1 MLRGVVIDVRWPQAV
16 QHVQEA
22 IDGHEP
28 VVTLEGHGRALTSLL
43 YPSLEQRM
51 RTAERLLSGGGYELA
66 LRTYGH
72 ESETFRH
79 RDAPRI
85 DVGTVIDSRGRR
97 WWATR
102 RTEGPEREVEQ
113 TFTSQRLAAE
123 ARDVAQA
130 DADDD
135 FRRDGTED
143 TL

>member
-28 VVTLEGHGRALTSLL
+28 VVTLEGHGRALTALL
-43 YPSLEQRM
+43 YPSLERRM
-51 RTAERLLSGGGYELA
+51 HAAERLLAGGGYELA

-72 ESETFRH
+72 DSETFRH
-79 RDAPRI
+79 RDSARI
-85 DVGTVIDSRGRR
+85 DVAPLVDSRGRR
-97 WWATR
+97 WWAMR
-102 RTEGPEREVEQ
+102 RTAGPQQEVEG
-113 TFTSQRLAAE
+113 TFASQRLAAE

-135 FRRDGTED
+135 FRRDGLDD
-143 TL
+143 TR

>member
-1 MLRGVVIDVRWPQAV
+1 RAARGSTAGRRRPRVGHAGACRPGLALAGVSAGASLTPCRRASIRRMLRGVVIDVRWPQAV

-51 RTAERLLSGGGYELA
+51 RTAERLLSVGGYELA

-72 ESETFRH
+72 DSETFRH

-85 DVGTVIDSRGRR
+85 DVAPVVDSRGRR
-97 WWATR
+97 
-102 RTEGPEREVEQ
+102 
-113 TFTSQRLAAE
+113 
-123 ARDVAQA
+123 
-130 DADDD
+130 
-135 FRRDGTED
+135 
-143 TL
+143 